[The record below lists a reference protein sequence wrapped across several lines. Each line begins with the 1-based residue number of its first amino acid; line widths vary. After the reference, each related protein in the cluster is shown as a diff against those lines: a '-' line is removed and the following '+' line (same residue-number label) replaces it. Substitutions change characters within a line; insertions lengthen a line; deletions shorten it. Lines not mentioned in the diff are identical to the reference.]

1 MAKRRHWSS
10 FQNSNF
16 KFALASS
23 HTLATHFS
31 VENDDNKVT
40 RHPPLSAPLP
50 SFENKRTHL
59 LSVWPL
65 YAPALTEPKLMKV
78 KVKGKV
84 DKHIHFQFPFFKHL
98 HFVLQ
103 LAMGPL

>member
-23 HTLATHFS
+23 HTLAPHFS

-78 KVKGKV
+78 KVKVKR
-84 DKHIHFQFPFFKHL
+84 PS
-98 HFVLQ
+98 
-103 LAMGPL
+103 